1 MAVIACILT
10 FVPLLVIIFWVFS
23 RTSHR
28 INDDKAKLPNFPVE
42 HYITF
47 TRPADSLRYRGHR
60 KIPMWTFIH
69 AYFDGTA
76 IPKGDLLDI
85 LEYRHDFASFAITTD
100 LIRYVVLT
108 VLPGILA
115 RLLPGADTRDESRVQ
130 GHYDRGDEFYRWFAG
145 PSMINSS
152 GLLSD
157 PHRKETIEEMQAN
170 KMAVVCGKLDLGGA
184 GAGGKTVL
192 DLGCGF
198 GTLARF
204 ASVRHGARVTGIT
217 LGQNP
222 AAYGNA
228 ALRAAGISAEQSRV
242 LSMDYCDV
250 PALDGGRNRYDAI
263 VCLEMAEHVGIFKI
277 VGFLRQCYEMLEDDG
292 VMILQVAGLR
302 SAWQYEDIIWGLF
315 VVRLLRPGQV
325 LSFHVMLGILKL
337 TA

>member
-1 MAVIACILT
+1 MVAMV
-10 FVPLLVIIFWVFS
+10 FWVAS

-28 INDDKAKLPNFPVE
+28 INDDRPKLPNLPIE

-47 TRPADSLRYRGHR
+47 TEPTDRIRYRGRR

-76 IPKGDLLDI
+76 IPSDDLLDI
-85 LEYRHDFASFAITTD
+85 LEFRHDFVSFAITTD
-100 LIRYVVLT
+100 LIRYVFLT

-115 RLLPGADTRDESRVQ
+115 RILPGADTRDESRVQ

-157 PHRKETIEEMQAN
+157 AHRKETIEEMQAN
-170 KMAVVCGKLDLGGA
+170 KMTVVCEKLALGRGSA
-184 GAGGKTVL
+184 EKTVL

-204 ASVRHGARVTGIT
+204 ASTRYGARVTGIT

-228 ALRAAGISAEQSRV
+228 ALRAAGVSAEQSRV
-242 LSMDYCDV
+242 LSMDYRDV

-263 VCLEMAEHVGIFKI
+263 ICLEMAEHVGIFKI
-277 VGFLRQCYEMLEDDG
+277 VGFLRQCYEMLKDDG
-292 VMILQVAGLR
+292 VMVLQVAGLR

-315 VVRLLRPGQV
+315 VVRMDC
-325 LSFHVMLGILKL
+325 FF
-337 TA
+337 